1 MKTKY
6 IFITG
11 GVCSGLGKGIAAAS
25 IGTLLKSAG
34 LKVNIQKL
42 DPYLNVD
49 PGTMSPYQHGEVFV
63 TKDGAETDLDLGHYE
78 RFIDIELT
86 KFSSVSSGQIY
97 KTVLDKEREGEY
109 LGKTVQAV
117 PHITDTI
124 KNFIRK
130 SAKGSK
136 ADISICE
143 IGGTVG
149 DIEGEPFLEAAR
161 QMHNEEGR
169 GNVLFVHLVLLP
181 YLETSKELKTKPAQA
196 SVRELRASGIN
207 PDIILCRAD
216 QKIGKEHLKKVAL
229 FGDVPENAVIP
240 APTVSSIYEVPLNFN
255 KHKMTELICGLLE
268 SDKCKKPE
276 LSKWEKLVGLINSDL
291 PEVNVALVGKYTE
304 LHDAYLSVMEAVKS
318 AGYANKAK
326 VNLLWV
332 DSEKIE
338 DKKKSEKE
346 YKTLE
351 KADAVI
357 IMGGFGNRGIEG
369 KILTAKYARENKLP
383 YLGIC
388 LGMQIA
394 VIEFARN
401 VLGIKDAT
409 SPEFSDKSK
418 NYVIHLMEE
427 QKKIFKKGGTMRLGN
442 YDCVVKKDS
451 KAYKAYKKENIQE
464 RHRHRFEFNPKY
476 KKDMEKAGLKIVGT
490 NPQSGLCEIVELE
503 GHPWFVGVQFHPEF
517 KSRPLRAQPLFRDLV
532 KVAIEEKKK
541 R

>member
-1 MKTKY
+1 METKY

-78 RFIDIELT
+78 RFIDIELS
-86 KFSSVSSGQIY
+86 KLSSVSSGQIY

-130 SAKGSK
+130 SAKESK

-161 QMHNEEGR
+161 QMHNEEGH
-169 GNVLFVHLVLLP
+169 GNVIFVHLVLLP
-181 YLETSKELKTKPAQA
+181 YLQTSKELKTKPAQA

-216 QKIGKEHLKKVAL
+216 QKIDKEHLKKVAL
-229 FGDVPENAVIP
+229 FGDVPERAVIP
-240 APTVSSIYEVPLNFN
+240 APTVSSIYEVPLNFE
-255 KHKMTELICGLLE
+255 KCGMTELLCELLE
-268 SDKCKKPE
+268 TNKCKKPE
-276 LSKWEKLVGLINSDL
+276 LSKWESLVKLINSDL
-291 PEVNVALVGKYTE
+291 PEVNIALVGKYTE
-304 LHDAYLSVMEAVKS
+304 LHDAYLSVMEAAKS

-332 DSEKIE
+332 DSEKLE
-338 DKKKSEKE
+338 NKESSEKE
-346 YKTLE
+346 YELLK
-351 KADAVI
+351 KADGVI

-369 KILTAKYARENKLP
+369 KILTAKYARENKVP

-401 VLGIKDAT
+401 VLGLKDAN
-409 SPEFSDKSK
+409 SLEFNEKAKDP
-418 NYVIHLMEE
+418 VIHLMEN
-427 QKKIFKKGGTMRLGN
+427 QKGIYQKGGTMRLGN
-442 YDCVVKKDS
+442 YDCVLDKSS
-451 KAYKAYKKENIQE
+451 KAFKAYKKEKIQE

-476 KKDMEKAGLKIVGT
+476 KAAMEKAGLKIVGT
-490 NPQSGLCEIVELE
+490 NPQSGLCEIIEIQ

-532 KVAIEEKKK
+532 KAAIEEKKK